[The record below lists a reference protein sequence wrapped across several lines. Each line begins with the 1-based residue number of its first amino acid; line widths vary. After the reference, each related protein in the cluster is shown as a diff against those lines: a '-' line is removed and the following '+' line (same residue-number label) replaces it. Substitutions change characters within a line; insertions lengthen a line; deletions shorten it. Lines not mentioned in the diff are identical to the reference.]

1 MTLIIQEIQNQNKI
15 TSIKIIIN
23 SLEKPLTLYLL
34 ELSEI
39 EFQKIAE
46 EQKLLINFENFS
58 NYILNLLEL
67 CKKDINY
74 SSHIF
79 VDESPEV
86 TFLIEEKVELKINDK
101 IKIILRKANDE
112 EIKNYMNKIYLELRT
127 NFLEAYSLLNEQNI
141 KLENAT
147 KENDLLKENM
157 KKIENEKNESLNQIL
172 SEKDKELNELKSV
185 YLKENKEQ
193 SENGE
198 SVKKNLITKYESK
211 ISELENKIQ
220 ILTKNSQIIEESS
233 NKNNLL
239 KNDLE
244 EKYKNLLSE
253 FNLLKNEND
262 KINSE
267 IDLIKKQNIEMSK
280 NNSELKSMTDILKQ
294 EKEESHKNNFDLNIV
309 IDNLKKQIDSNELSI
324 KSLNSQNLNLMEKIE
339 TLKGEITK
347 GNSIIEKLEL
357 ELKNKKSK
365 LKTIKQ
371 TVETQEQLIKQKEN
385 IILSQDKAINDL
397 ISEKE
402 IKEKQNIELNN
413 KINDYINKLK
423 ENEKLLEENKKMIIY
438 LNKNITEIT
447 DAPFNSR
454 TQKQQEFI
462 NKYNNMSG
470 TLFQEQTDLGGNE
483 FKNFNID
490 NNNVLEEDLI
500 ALPETNICNYKLSGQ
515 LGGTMDKYIN
525 KKNFINLE
533 SLNNLYGDYENYY
546 ENNSLLQHH
555 YGKKS
560 IKDN

>member
-1 MTLIIQEIQNQNKI
+1 
-15 TSIKIIIN
+15 
-23 SLEKPLTLYLL
+23 
-34 ELSEI
+34 
-39 EFQKIAE
+39 
-46 EQKLLINFENFS
+46 
-58 NYILNLLEL
+58 
-67 CKKDINY
+67 
-74 SSHIF
+74 
-79 VDESPEV
+79 
-86 TFLIEEKVELKINDK
+86 
-101 IKIILRKANDE
+101 
-112 EIKNYMNKIYLELRT
+112 
-127 NFLEAYSLLNEQNI
+127 
-141 KLENAT
+141 
-147 KENDLLKENM
+147 
-157 KKIENEKNESLNQIL
+157 
-172 SEKDKELNELKSV
+172 
-185 YLKENKEQ
+185 
-193 SENGE
+193 
-198 SVKKNLITKYESK
+198 
-211 ISELENKIQ
+211 
-220 ILTKNSQIIEESS
+220 
-233 NKNNLL
+233 
-239 KNDLE
+239 
-244 EKYKNLLSE
+244 
-253 FNLLKNEND
+253 
-262 KINSE
+262 
-267 IDLIKKQNIEMSK
+267 MSK
-280 NNSELKSMTDILKQ
+280 NNSELKSMTDIFKQ

-462 NKYNNMSG
+462 NKYNNISG
-470 TLFQEQTDLGGNE
+470 TLFQEQTDLGGIE

-515 LGGTMDKYIN
+515 LGGTMDKYPKSWNNAIYFKAKIYSHGEELFHLRN
-525 KKNFINLE
+525 KNF
-533 SLNNLYGDYENYY
+533 Y
-546 ENNSLLQHH
+546 
-555 YGKKS
+555 
-560 IKDN
+560 